1 MNSRI
6 LIIEDESALAQMLA
20 MHFED
25 EGHEVFH
32 ASTLREARQLEPT
45 HQPDLILM
53 DQGLPDGKGY
63 DLLCEFQEQDI
74 PATCIMMTAEHDLD
88 LAIAAIKAGA
98 FDFVHK
104 PIKTDEL
111 NHTVN
116 RALEHQKLARQVE
129 ALSTVPDES
138 FAEPRLLGK
147 SQAMLDV
154 SKEIALVAGSNARV
168 LITGESGTGKELVA
182 RAIHHHSQRPGPF
195 MAINCAALV
204 DNLLES
210 ELFGH
215 ERGAFTGATDRK
227 PGKFELADNGTLFLD
242 EVGEMALPLQA
253 KLLRVLQEGTFERIG
268 GRQQLTTN
276 TRVIAAT
283 NRNLPEEI
291 ELGNFRE
298 DLYYRLSAF
307 NLQLPALAER
317 PLDIKA
323 LALLMLQK
331 HAIGQVVPELSKEAL
346 HVLLSY
352 HWPGN
357 VRELE
362 NVMARALL
370 LCDGGII
377 SPDELMF
384 DQPVEQAISRRGS
397 VNSIHESGT
406 LQESSREME
415 CQQII
420 EAMRIS
426 RSRGDAATRLGISE
440 RTLRYKLQR
449 MRQAGMDVPKV
460 YSR

>member
-1 MNSRI
+1 
-6 LIIEDESALAQMLA
+6 
-20 MHFED
+20 
-25 EGHEVFH
+25 
-32 ASTLREARQLEPT
+32 
-45 HQPDLILM
+45 
-53 DQGLPDGKGY
+53 
-63 DLLCEFQEQDI
+63 
-74 PATCIMMTAEHDLD
+74 
-88 LAIAAIKAGA
+88 
-98 FDFVHK
+98 
-104 PIKTDEL
+104 
-111 NHTVN
+111 
-116 RALEHQKLARQVE
+116 
-129 ALSTVPDES
+129 
-138 FAEPRLLGK
+138 
-147 SQAMLDV
+147 V
-154 SKEIALVAGSNARV
+154 SKLKLLEAMTMQQRLNKASSQEPQTNKIEQAKVEEGISTDQPFVFVDPVSAKVFNLACKVGLTNMPV
-168 LITGESGTGKELVA
+168 LITGPTGAGKEIMA
-182 RAIHHHSQRPGPF
+182 RVVHESSERADKPF
-195 MAINCAALV
+195 VAINCSAITPSLAEDL
-204 DNLLES
+204 
-210 ELFGH
+210 LFGH
-215 ERGAFTGATDRK
+215 ERGAFTGANG
-227 PGKFELADNGTLFLD
+227 PHAGCFEQAEGGTLFLD
-242 EVGEMALPLQA
+242 EIGEMPLELQP
-253 KLLRVLQEGTFERIG
+253 KLLRVLQEKKLTRIG
-268 GRQQLTTN
+268 GKREIPIDV
-276 TRVIAAT
+276 RIVAAT
-283 NRNLPEEI
+283 NANMREDIQQGL
-291 ELGNFRE
+291 FRE

>member
-1 MNSRI
+1 
-6 LIIEDESALAQMLA
+6 
-20 MHFED
+20 
-25 EGHEVFH
+25 
-32 ASTLREARQLEPT
+32 
-45 HQPDLILM
+45 
-53 DQGLPDGKGY
+53 
-63 DLLCEFQEQDI
+63 
-74 PATCIMMTAEHDLD
+74 
-88 LAIAAIKAGA
+88 
-98 FDFVHK
+98 
-104 PIKTDEL
+104 
-111 NHTVN
+111 
-116 RALEHQKLARQVE
+116 
-129 ALSTVPDES
+129 
-138 FAEPRLLGK
+138 
-147 SQAMLDV
+147 V
-154 SKEIALVAGSNARV
+154 SKLKLLEAMTMQQRLNKASSQEPQTNKIEQAKVEEGISTDQPFVFVDPVSAKVFNLACKVGLTNMPV
-168 LITGESGTGKELVA
+168 LITGPTGAGKEIMA
-182 RAIHHHSQRPGPF
+182 RVVHESSERADKPF
-195 MAINCAALV
+195 VAINCSAITPSLAEDL
-204 DNLLES
+204 
-210 ELFGH
+210 LFGH
-215 ERGAFTGATDRK
+215 ERGAFTGANG
-227 PGKFELADNGTLFLD
+227 PHAGCFEQAEGGTLFLD
-242 EVGEMALPLQA
+242 EIGEMPLELQP
-253 KLLRVLQEGTFERIG
+253 KLLRVLQEKKLTRIG
-268 GRQQLTTN
+268 GKREIPIDV
-276 TRVIAAT
+276 RIVAAT
-283 NRNLPEEI
+283 NANMHEDIQQGL
-291 ELGNFRE
+291 FRE

>member
-1 MNSRI
+1 MSKLKLLEAMTMQQRLNKASSQEPQTNK
-6 LIIEDESALAQMLA
+6 IEQAKVEEGISTDQPFVFVDPVSAKVFNLACK
-20 MHFED
+20 
-25 EGHEVFH
+25 V
-32 ASTLREARQLEPT
+32 
-45 HQPDLILM
+45 
-53 DQGLPDGKGY
+53 GLTNMP
-63 DLLCEFQEQDI
+63 
-74 PATCIMMTAEHDLD
+74 
-88 LAIAAIKAGA
+88 
-98 FDFVHK
+98 
-104 PIKTDEL
+104 
-111 NHTVN
+111 
-116 RALEHQKLARQVE
+116 
-129 ALSTVPDES
+129 
-138 FAEPRLLGK
+138 
-147 SQAMLDV
+147 
-154 SKEIALVAGSNARV
+154 V
-168 LITGESGTGKELVA
+168 LITGPTGAGKEIMA
-182 RAIHHHSQRPGPF
+182 RVVHESSERADKPF
-195 MAINCAALV
+195 VAINCSAITPSLAEDL
-204 DNLLES
+204 
-210 ELFGH
+210 LFGH
-215 ERGAFTGATDRK
+215 ERGAFTGANG
-227 PGKFELADNGTLFLD
+227 PHAGCFEQAEGGTLFLD
-242 EVGEMALPLQA
+242 EIGEMPLELQP
-253 KLLRVLQEGTFERIG
+253 KLLRVLQEKKLTRIG
-268 GRQQLTTN
+268 GKREIPIDV
-276 TRVIAAT
+276 RIVAAT
-283 NRNLPEEI
+283 NANMHEDIQQGL
-291 ELGNFRE
+291 FRE